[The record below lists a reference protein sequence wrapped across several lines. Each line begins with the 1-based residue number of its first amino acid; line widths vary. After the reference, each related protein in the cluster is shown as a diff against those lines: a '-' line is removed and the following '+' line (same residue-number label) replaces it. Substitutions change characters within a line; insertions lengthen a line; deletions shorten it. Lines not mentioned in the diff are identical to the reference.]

1 MPQGWETMPSVQW
14 IISNETVLWWLAAA
28 SIATFVATLILVP
41 WLLARVPADY
51 FTRAGRQ
58 KRAATVHHPVIRVV
72 VTIGR
77 NLLGMV
83 FILAGIL
90 MLVLPGQG
98 ILTILAGI
106 TLVDFPG
113 KHRLE
118 GWIVSRKVVLQSIN
132 WLRRRQGHPPLVT
145 DE

>member
-1 MPQGWETMPSVQW
+1 MLGLLKGHEALIV
-14 IISNETVLWWLAAA
+14 WLTIT
-28 SIATFVATLILVP
+28 SIVTFVATLIGVP
-41 WLLARVPADY
+41 WLIVRIPSHYFSHSRRVDKLWADRHPA
-51 FTRAGRQ
+51 
-58 KRAATVHHPVIRVV
+58 IRMLLI
-72 VTIGR
+72 IGK
-77 NLLGMV
+77 NILGYIL
-83 FILAGIL
+83 ILAGII